1 MTREARTMSR
11 LTRAARGAA
20 LAAALA
26 LVVAAPAAAVQPT
39 TTVIHRTTDHFG
51 ADESGCGFA
60 VTRVFDD
67 KSRLT
72 IKDFSSGVEV
82 LLRHE
87 TITITND
94 GTGASTVVQTFARE
108 ADWYD
113 AGADVYRGVVS
124 GRWIF
129 AFYPGDMGP
138 DGQIIPDGEGFGLLF
153 TGRGYY
159 TWDDNVGHITEFRY
173 EGIYSDVCAALS

>member
-1 MTREARTMSR
+1 MNTIRRMASG
-11 LTRAARGAA
+11 AAVALALA
-20 LAAALA
+20 LAA
-26 LVVAAPAAAVQPT
+26 AAPAAAAQPT

-67 KSRLT
+67 NARIT
-72 IKDFSSGVEV
+72 TRDFSSGVEV
-82 LLRHE
+82 RLRHE
-87 TITITND
+87 VITITND
-94 GTGASTVVQTFARE
+94 DSGASTVVRAFSRSAE
-108 ADWYD
+108 WY
-113 AGADVYRGVVS
+113 AGDGLYLGEVS
-124 GRWIF
+124 GQWIF

-138 DGQIIPDGEGFGLLF
+138 AGQIVPDGPGLGLLF

-173 EGIYSDVCAALS
+173 EGTYMDVCAALS